1 MNIWQVIEFV
11 ALFFGGFTLTF
22 LLMPKII
29 GVAKYRRLTDAP
41 ISRSSHTVL
50 TPRLGGIAF
59 YIVVM
64 ISLYFLK
71 KYDVS
76 DVAYSITPALLILFI
91 IGLKDDLTVL
101 TALTKLI
108 SQIIAVGFILMN
120 PAFQITELNGF
131 LNIEEVNGWYTFP
144 ISAFIMIAI
153 INAYN
158 LIDGIDGLA
167 TTIGIIIFFMLG
179 LMFNRLE
186 MTFFFGIS
194 LVMIASLLAFLR
206 FNLSSTHKKIF
217 MGDTGSLIV
226 GLIIAFSVIR
236 LFAVPQSILKTLP
249 FQLENLPLIVLAIL
263 VVPFFDTARVFTIR
277 IINKKGPFSPD
288 RNHIHHLL
296 IDYLKLSHRRAS
308 FFVGVFNFTFIVIFV
323 FLGTVIGNWKLLL
336 IFITF
341 AIIFVYFFYRID
353 FSYKNLRR
361 RIKMRKRLQKITSTK
376 K

>member
-11 ALFFGGFTLTF
+11 ALFCGGFTLTF

-361 RIKMRKRLQKITSTK
+361 RSRIKNLLKNK